1 MKIINLPGTPMSV
14 PAPTRT
20 WRSLMQRR
28 VHESLRVGAFFAAV
42 LCAACVRKPESSRDT
57 AAATPAPTQPSA
69 TVDSAAAIELRTDRA
84 SYRAGGNAT
93 LTIVNH
99 TKEEWTFNPC
109 TRTLER
115 EAGTTWQVVPEG
127 RMCTMEAW
135 ILGPNA
141 TRTAPTSFGGSLDA
155 GRYRLVIAF
164 SSAGEPRGTSVR
176 ATSAPVTIT
185 K

>member
-1 MKIINLPGTPMSV
+1 
-14 PAPTRT
+14 
-20 WRSLMQRR
+20 MQRR
-28 VHESLRVGAFFAAV
+28 VHESLKVGALFAAV
-42 LCAACVRKPESSRDT
+42 LFAACVRKPEPSSDST
-57 AAATPAPTQPSA
+57 AGMPAPAPPAA
-69 TVDSAAAIELRTDRA
+69 TVDSAVAIELRTDRT
-84 SYRAGGNAT
+84 SYRAGDNAT
-93 LTIVNH
+93 LTIVNR
-99 TKEEWTFNPC
+99 TQQEWTFNPC

-135 ILGPNA
+135 ILGANA
-141 TRTAPTSFGGSLDA
+141 TRSAPTSFGGSLDA

-164 SSAGEPRGTSVR
+164 ASAAAPRGASVR